1 MNNKKIVIISL
12 IGIIVVI
19 GTLYVYTHYNTDN
32 SSISEGHI
40 SDMGGRSVQ
49 IPPQINKIASLSYSV
64 TVEIYM
70 LAPDKLVGWDSNR
83 TTAENLY
90 MPIKYQNLPIMG
102 GGKKDANYETYLSKD
117 PDVVFVGHGGS
128 IDDINKLQE
137 KLGSVPLLDVEGD
150 NNITSLPESIKFLG
164 TALGENEKSIELI
177 SFYDNVLN
185 KVNST
190 SSTIPDTEKKRVY
203 YARDSTGLMTNPEGS
218 THTQLIELSGGIN
231 VAQVPL
237 TKGSIGVSME
247 QILDWNP
254 DVIIASDPSFYNN
267 VYSNPLW
274 QNVKAVKDKQVYLVP
289 NSPFNWFEGPP
300 GANTIIGIP
309 WTAKVLYPDKFKDID
324 LKNLT
329 KEYYSNFYHF
339 NLTDDQVYNI
349 LSSSGLKEF

>member
-1 MNNKKIVIISL
+1 MNNNKIVILTL
-12 IGIIVVI
+12 IGIIVII
-19 GTLYVYTHYNTDN
+19 GTLYVYTYYNTDN
-32 SSISEGHI
+32 SSTSNGQI
-40 SDMGGRSVQ
+40 SDMAGRSVQ

-83 TTAENLY
+83 TTTENLY
-90 MPIKYQNLPIMG
+90 MPLKYQNLPIMG
-102 GGKKDANYETYLSKD
+102 GGKKDANYETYLSNG
-117 PDVVFVGHGGS
+117 PDVVFVGHGGP

-164 TALGENEKSIELI
+164 MALGEQEKSIELI
-177 SFYDNVLN
+177 SFYNNVLN
-185 KVNST
+185 RVNST
-190 SSTIPDTEKKRVY
+190 SSTIPYTEKKRVY

-247 QILDWNP
+247 QILNWNP

-339 NLTDDQVYNI
+339 NLTDDQVSNI